1 MVTKAQR
8 TAGLCVLE
16 RSDNP
21 HQPLVRCLAPHA
33 VFPRPLLGPPIDL
46 HVVNDSTVLFARRNL
61 CQPLATPRFGHQ
73 MVVVA
78 LVFIDSLPEVAQN
91 PNQEIKAGS
100 ISVDEKLPLS
110 VGDET

>member
-1 MVTKAQR
+1 
-8 TAGLCVLE
+8 
-16 RSDNP
+16 
-21 HQPLVRCLAPHA
+21 
-33 VFPRPLLGPPIDL
+33 
-46 HVVNDSTVLFARRNL
+46 
-61 CQPLATPRFGHQ
+61 